1 MVVYENIALSQINN
15 HVLSGPLILP
25 ATPSSPR
32 LWTIRACGERGARA
46 HAIRRRASPFAIDAE
61 SHHHKNVRQVRREER
76 ATRRR
81 VVSAFQWRVV
91 RARQLQE
98 AINN

>member
-1 MVVYENIALSQINN
+1 MCYLALLYCRQRRVARDYGQSALA
-15 HVLSGPLILP
+15 VKE
-25 ATPSSPR
+25 AR
-32 LWTIRACGERGARA
+32 ARA

-61 SHHHKNVRQVRREER
+61 SHHHKNVRQVRREDR